1 MPKVREMQGVSA
13 HLVSLKSDGRRRH
26 PSYCIFAEGKG
37 KSRQCTCPQSPIYYD
52 YCNSASKC
60 EFFEWKEDDRK

>member
-1 MPKVREMQGVSA
+1 MPRVREMQGVSA

-37 KSRQCTCPQSPIYYD
+37 KSRQCTCPQSSIYYEH
-52 YCNSASKC
+52 CNSASKC
-60 EFFEWKEDDRK
+60 DYYEEKEEEAK